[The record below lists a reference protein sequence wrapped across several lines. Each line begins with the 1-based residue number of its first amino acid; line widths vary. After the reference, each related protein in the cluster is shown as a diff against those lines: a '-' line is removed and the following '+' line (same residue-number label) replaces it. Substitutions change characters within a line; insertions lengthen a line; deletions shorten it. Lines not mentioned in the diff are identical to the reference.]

1 MSGPRDLYAL
11 QQLDTQL
18 FSHRAD
24 LNETQQA
31 LAEPSK
37 LVAARQLR
45 SNLEEKLQ
53 STGGSIKN
61 LELELGTL
69 QEKLSRSTNRLY
81 SGEVKNPKELGDLQ
95 SEVDSLNG
103 RKDTFELEMMEIM
116 EGQEELNSKLAKT
129 NEVLETLETN
139 WAAESKELK
148 IKQGEIALK
157 MKKLLG
163 KRKEKAAAITPSI
176 LTSYQKLLQSK
187 QGLAIVKINGN
198 TCTGCKI
205 GMDGGTVRRVN
216 SGELVNCPN
225 CGRYLIR

>member
-1 MSGPRDLYAL
+1 MSSPRDLYAL

-18 FSHRAD
+18 FNHRAD
-24 LNETQQA
+24 LSQTQQA
-31 LAEPSK
+31 LVEPTK

-45 SNLEEKLQ
+45 SNLEERLKNA
-53 STGGSIKN
+53 SGNIKN
-61 LELELGTL
+61 LELELGAL
-69 QEKLSRSTNRLY
+69 QDKLGRSTNRLY

-103 RKDTFELEMMEIM
+103 RKETFELEMMELM
-116 EGQEELNSKLAKT
+116 EGQEELSGKLSKT
-129 NEVLETLETN
+129 NEVLEALETH
-139 WAAESKELK
+139 WTAESKELK

-157 MKKLLG
+157 MKALLE
-163 KRKEKAAAITPSI
+163 KRKEKAAGITPSL
-176 LTSYQKLLQSK
+176 LTKYQKLLQSK
-187 QGLAIVKINGN
+187 QGLGIVKISGS

-216 SGELVNCPN
+216 GGEWVNCPN